1 MTGKLGLRALCLVYL
16 GLLIIGP
23 VAVML
28 WQTFSGGVAPVLEA
42 LTRPA
47 FLHALKLT
55 LIIALIAVPLNTIF
69 GVLFAMPSSA
79 TNFAASRS

>member
-1 MTGKLGLRALCLVYL
+1 
-16 GLLIIGP
+16 
-23 VAVML
+23 ML

-69 GVLFAMPSSA
+69 GILFALLVVRREFRGKQVLTRCSICPSVSRPSS
-79 TNFAASRS
+79 SGWR

>member
-1 MTGKLGLRALCLVYL
+1 MTSKIALRGVAVLYL
-16 GLLIIGP
+16 GLLLIAP

-28 WQTFSGGVAPVLEA
+28 ITTFSSGLGPVLEA

-55 LIIALIAVPLNTIF
+55 LIIALIAVPLNTI
-69 GVLFAMPSSA
+69 S
-79 TNFAASRS
+79 